1 MIFDVLSFAIGV
13 FVGGAAVAA
22 SAKLL
27 GWFNKQEA
35 SVAKKIP

>member
-1 MIFDVLSFAIGV
+1 MKDLLLFAVGFIA
-13 FVGGAAVAA
+13 GGAATAA

-35 SVAKKIP
+35 SIRAKLP